1 MEESSMPKWLRKSFV
16 VMVTILTFGMVTP
29 SQAAWLEEL
38 SQDPSLKRDI
48 FESKPQND
56 DHDIDS
62 ISIASFP
69 TREQFLDDLVVQAE
83 SYAYQKFGNKIKP
96 VIEDEFKE
104 VILPEIEKV
113 IEEVTLQF
121 PEANLQYLTISEFPS
136 GGISERIFHIH
147 NQLTGEDIIRFHVR
161 RDNPPQQGH
170 WFNFHYHT
178 YVDDFQ
184 YHHTLGSIYW
194 NKNTPPKWMS

>member
-1 MEESSMPKWLRKSFV
+1 MPKWLRKSIV

-38 SQDPSLKRDI
+38 GQDSSLKRDI
-48 FESKPQND
+48 VEAESQND
-56 DHDIDS
+56 DHSLEDIATIQS
-62 ISIASFP
+62 
-69 TREQFLDDLVVQAE
+69 REQFLDDILLQAE
-83 SYAYQKFGNKIKP
+83 NYSYQKFGTKIKP

-113 IEEVTLQF
+113 IADVTLQF
-121 PEANLQYLTISEFPS
+121 PEGKLQYLNISEFPS
-136 GGISERIFHIH
+136 GGISERIFHIQ

-161 RDNPPQQGH
+161 RDNPPQQGY

-178 YVDDFQ
+178 YLDEFQ
-184 YHHTLGSIYW
+184 IHHKLGSIYW